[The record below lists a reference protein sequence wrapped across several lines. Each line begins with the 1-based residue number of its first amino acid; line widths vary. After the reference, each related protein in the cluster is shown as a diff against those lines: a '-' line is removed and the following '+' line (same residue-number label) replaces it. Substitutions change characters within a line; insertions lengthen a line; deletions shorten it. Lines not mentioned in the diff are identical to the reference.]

1 MSEPL
6 HSEPLHI
13 FVRPWFRMAHW
24 IAAVSGLAVFLY
36 VLATGAGPRQSV
48 LLMGSSVAMLWSLL
62 AFRRELWGIAIILS
76 VQAVIF
82 LAWSLIA
89 LVQDS

>member
-24 IAAVSGLAVFLY
+24 IAAVGALAAFLY
-36 VLATGAGPRQSV
+36 FLGTGAGPRHSV
-48 LLMGSSVAMLWSLL
+48 LLMGSSVATIWSLL

-76 VQAVIF
+76 VQAVTF
-82 LAWSLIA
+82 LAWSLFA
-89 LVQDS
+89 LVQDY